1 MNREE
6 RIELERLYSQAKH
19 MHLSKFKFNNNFIT
33 LARAKTMLEK
43 SKGK

>member
-1 MNREE
+1 MNKEE
-6 RIELERLYSQAKH
+6 RTKLEKLYSQAKH

-33 LARAKTMLEK
+33 LARAKEMLEK